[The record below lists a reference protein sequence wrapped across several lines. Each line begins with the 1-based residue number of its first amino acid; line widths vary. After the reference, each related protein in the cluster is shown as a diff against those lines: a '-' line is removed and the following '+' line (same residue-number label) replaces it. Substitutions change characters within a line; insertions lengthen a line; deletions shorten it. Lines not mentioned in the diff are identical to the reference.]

1 MRKLPAIGSLV
12 EVIKAPYA
20 STNPWKRWDLAVVT
34 GHKADTDVILD
45 DDQRNSVDSERVQVV
60 AYDDVYRLTD
70 VRNEE
75 VAGCLLENLPGQR
88 IVFLPSQ
95 SSHDFRIAYLDR
107 PMRRVPHYCH
117 KGWLGELLAAGV
129 IELVVPDE
137 PQVFNSVLEA
147 PRGMVLAYHI
157 KFADAQKG
165 IVYPYVIRT
174 VHSVWL
180 YEKAAGRWVNMPW
193 DRIPTECPW
202 VLDVQRAWS
211 KVEAE
216 LVEAFEYPRLPA
228 VVELF
233 QQEILHNA

>member
-1 MRKLPAIGSLV
+1 MKELPAIGTAI
-12 EVIKAPYA
+12 EVIKHDSFL
-20 STNPWKRWDLAVVT
+20 STRTPWLTGKRGIVT
-34 GHKADTDVILD
+34 AHKGDRDVIID
-45 DDQRNSVDSERVQVV
+45 GHHWSVDIDRIKELEGG
-60 AYDDVYRLTD
+60 DLYRMTGVINID
-70 VRNEE
+70 
-75 VAGCLLENLPGQR
+75 VAGTLHEVQQGGRLLHVKNCHGEH
-88 IVFLPSQ
+88 FL
-95 SSHDFRIAYLDR
+95 YLDTKQSG
-107 PMRRVPHYCH
+107 PHYVDEE
-117 KGWLGELLAAGV
+117 WIRDLLAAGV
-129 IELVVPDE
+129 IESLDK
-137 PQVFNSVLEA
+137 PQVFNGVLEA

-180 YEKAAGRWVNMPW
+180 YDKAAGRWVNMPW

-228 VVELF
+228 VVEQF